1 MRILLVEDDLDV
13 REIVQEF
20 LCTKGFLVDAVS
32 SGREALEIVRNL
44 RRSYDVALVDWQ
56 LPGIS
61 GRDVINAISTR
72 SPSTTILITTGL
84 PRTSRLIQS
93 SVQLPQVDILQ
104 KPFSLR
110 TLNRRLSELVPTTQP
125 VPARTEKHT
134 A

>member
-20 LCTKGFLVDAVS
+20 LCTRGFLVDAVS
-32 SGREALEIVRNL
+32 NGREAIEIVRNL

-61 GRDVINAISTR
+61 GRDVINVISTR

-110 TLNRRLSELVPTTQP
+110 TLHRRLTEAVSATQQLPT
-125 VPARTEKHT
+125 RTEKHT